1 MRIYGSRGAKRIAWF
16 LKLTALGVLGA
27 AVFLQLADLVGWL
40 EHEDRQIFLRWAL
53 QSQVG
58 LPISDPGAQ
67 AFKDRFPPPPDA
79 RVSEITH
86 VTKHVFRLPHGPQQ
100 TPGTVMEASFNYMH
114 RDGSRTSY
122 VATLPEVREWASESS
137 YPWLSWVLALVGF
150 TEVLSSTIIDWRE
163 ARLIARGA

>member
-67 AFKDRFPPPPDA
+67 AFKDNFPPPAAA

-86 VTKHVFRLPHGPQQ
+86 VTKHVIRLPSTPQQ
-100 TPGTVMEASFNYMH
+100 ATGTVMEALFNYLY

-137 YPWLSWVLALVGF
+137 YPWLSWVLALIGF
-150 TEVLSSTIIDWRE
+150 TEVLGSTIIEWRE
-163 ARLIARGA
+163 ARLTARSA